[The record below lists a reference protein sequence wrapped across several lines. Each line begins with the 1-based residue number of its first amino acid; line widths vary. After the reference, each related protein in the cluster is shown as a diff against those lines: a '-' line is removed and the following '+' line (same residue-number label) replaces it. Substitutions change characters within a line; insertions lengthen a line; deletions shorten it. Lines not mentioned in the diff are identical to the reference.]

1 MTQTEELT
9 IPPRKRLFITLMGLT
24 CLILVGL
31 IFLVWWIPN
40 RGLANI
46 HPDLPNVVGIV
57 MAVLSGIAILG
68 TGLLVLTTALGKDI
82 FFTRFMRLVV
92 IKFLLPVIEFVGRMM
107 GLDKDDIRQSFI
119 AMNNSLVISQ
129 RRKVTPERILV
140 LLPHCIQLFDC
151 EIKVTGD
158 IHKCVQCGRCDI
170 KGLVD
175 ISRKY
180 NIDISVATGGTLA
193 RKVIVEK
200 RPKLVLAV
208 ACERDLTSGIKDCYP
223 LPVIGILNDR
233 PFGPCFNTTVDTD
246 KIDAALSQIIEMKK
260 ISADQTQKR

>member
-1 MTQTEELT
+1 MTIEEKT
-9 IPPRKRLFITLMGLT
+9 APPRKRLFIALMGFT

-46 HPDLPNVVGIV
+46 HPDLPSVVGAIV
-57 MAVLSGIAILG
+57 AILSGMAILG

-92 IKFLLPVIEFVGRMM
+92 IKFLLPVIELVGRIM
-107 GLDKDDIRQSFI
+107 GIDKDRVRQSFI
-119 AMNNSLVISQ
+119 AMNNSLVVSQ
-129 RRKVTPERILV
+129 RYRVKPDRILV

-158 IHKCVQCGRCDI
+158 IHKCVECGRCDI
-170 KGLVD
+170 KGLVG
-175 ISRKY
+175 IGRKY
-180 NIDISVATGGTLA
+180 GIDISVATGGTLA

-233 PFGPCFNTTVDTD
+233 PFGPCFNTTVDVE
-246 KIDAALSQIIEMKK
+246 KIDDALSLVI
-260 ISADQTQKR
+260 AV

>member
-1 MTQTEELT
+1 MTLPENPS
-9 IPPRKRLFITLMGLT
+9 PPRKRLFVSLMGIT

-46 HPDLPNVVGIV
+46 HPNLPNIVGII
-57 MAVLSGIAILG
+57 MAVLSGVAILG
-68 TGLLVLTTALGKDI
+68 TGLLVLTTALSKDI
-82 FFTRFMRLVV
+82 LFTRFMRLVV
-92 IKFLLPVIEFVGRMM
+92 IKFLLPMIEMVGRGL
-107 GLDKDDIRQSFI
+107 GLDKDSIRQSFI
-119 AMNNSLVISQ
+119 AMNNSLVTSQ
-129 RRKVTPERILV
+129 RQKVRPDRVLV

-170 KGLVD
+170 KGLVE
-175 ISRKY
+175 IGRKY

-233 PFGPCFNTTVDTD
+233 PFGPCFNTTVDVA
-246 KIDAALSQIIEMKK
+246 KIDAALSQVILQE
-260 ISADQTQKR
+260 

>member
-1 MTQTEELT
+1 
-9 IPPRKRLFITLMGLT
+9 MGVT
-24 CLILVGL
+24 CLIVVAA
-31 IFLVWWIPN
+31 IFLAWWIPN

-46 HPDLPNVVGIV
+46 HPKLPNIIGIV
-57 MAVLSGIAILG
+57 MVVLSGTAILG

-92 IKFLLPVIEFVGRMM
+92 IKFLLPVIEFVGRLM
-107 GLDKDDIRQSFI
+107 GLDKDSIRQSFI

-129 RRKVTPERILV
+129 RQKVRPNRVLV

-158 IHKCVQCGRCDI
+158 IHKCIQCGRCDI

-175 ISRKY
+175 IGRKY
-180 NIDISVATGGTLA
+180 HIDISVATGGTLA

-223 LPVIGILNDR
+223 LPVIGILNER
-233 PFGPCFNTTVDTD
+233 PFGPCFNTVVDVS
-246 KIDAALSQIIEMKK
+246 KIDAALSQVLLLDDSTEP
-260 ISADQTQKR
+260 SA

>member
-1 MTQTEELT
+1 MTSNKDNAS
-9 IPPRKRLFITLMGLT
+9 PPRKRLFVSLMGLT
-24 CLILVGL
+24 CLIVVAV
-31 IFLVWWIPN
+31 IFLIWWIPN

-46 HPDLPNVVGIV
+46 HPNLPHIVGIF
-57 MAVLSGIAILG
+57 MMVLSGVAILG
-68 TGLLVLTTALGKDI
+68 TGLLVMTTALGKDI

-92 IKFLLPVIEFVGRMM
+92 IKFLLPVIEFVGRLM
-107 GLDKDDIRQSFI
+107 GVDKDKIRQSFI
-119 AMNNSLVISQ
+119 AMNNSLVVSQ
-129 RRKVTPERILV
+129 RQKVRPDRVLV

-158 IHKCVQCGRCDI
+158 INKCVLCGRCDI
-170 KGLVD
+170 KGLVE

-223 LPVIGILNDR
+223 LPVIGILNER
-233 PFGPCFNTTVDTD
+233 PFGPCFNTVVDVS
-246 KIDAALSQIIEMKK
+246 KIDAALSQVLLLEEP
-260 ISADQTQKR
+260 AQA

>member
-1 MTQTEELT
+1 MTEFQEKTAE
-9 IPPRKRLFITLMGLT
+9 PRKRLFIALMGLT
-24 CLILVGL
+24 CIALVVV
-31 IFLVWWIPN
+31 IFLVWWVPS

-46 HPDLPNVVGIV
+46 HPELPRLVGLA
-57 MAVLSGIAILG
+57 MLTLSGLAILG

-92 IKFLLPVIEFVGRMM
+92 IKFLLPVIEFVGRLL
-107 GLDKDDIRQSFI
+107 GLDKDRIRQSFI

-129 RRKVTPERILV
+129 RYRIKPDRILI

-158 IHKCVQCGRCDI
+158 INKCVLCGRCDI
-170 KGLVD
+170 KELVQ
-175 ISRKY
+175 IGRKY
-180 NIDISVATGGTLA
+180 KIDISVATGGTLA

-223 LPVIGILNDR
+223 LPVIGILNLR
-233 PFGPCFNTTVDTD
+233 PHGPCFNTVVDAAA
-246 KIDAALSQIIEMKK
+246 IDAALQQVLEQPS
-260 ISADQTQKR
+260 DT

>member
-1 MTQTEELT
+1 MTGGKETN
-9 IPPRKRLFITLMGLT
+9 IPPRKRLFISLMGFT

-31 IFLVWWIPN
+31 IFLAWWVPN

-46 HPDLPNVVGIV
+46 HPRLPHIVGIV
-57 MAVLSGIAILG
+57 VVVLSGVAILG

-92 IKFLLPVIEFVGRMM
+92 IKFLLPMIEFVGRLL
-107 GLDKDDIRQSFI
+107 GLDKDNIRQSFI

-129 RRKVTPERILV
+129 RQKVRPDRILV

-158 IHKCVQCGRCDI
+158 IKKCVQCGRCDI

-175 ISRKY
+175 IGKKY
-180 NIDISVATGGTLA
+180 HVDISVATGGTLA

-233 PFGPCFNTTVDTD
+233 PFGPCFNTTVDTA
-246 KIDAALSQIIEMKK
+246 KIDAALSEVILPQGAA
-260 ISADQTQKR
+260 STTA

>member
-1 MTQTEELT
+1 MSDVQEQTAS
-9 IPPRKRLFITLMGLT
+9 PRKRLFIALMGLT
-24 CLILVGL
+24 CIVLVAV
-31 IFLVWWIPN
+31 IFLAWWIPS

-46 HPDLPNVVGIV
+46 HPDLPRLVGLVVL
-57 MAVLSGIAILG
+57 ALSGIAILG

-92 IKFLLPVIEFVGRMM
+92 IKFLLPLIEFVGRVL
-107 GLDKDDIRQSFI
+107 GLDKDRIRQSFI

-129 RRKVTPERILV
+129 KYKVKPDRILI

-158 IHKCVQCGRCDI
+158 VNKCVLCGRCDI
-170 KGLVD
+170 KGLVE
-175 ISRKY
+175 IGRKY
-180 NIDISVATGGTLA
+180 GIDISVATGGTLA

-223 LPVIGILNDR
+223 LPVIGVLNLR
-233 PFGPCFNTTVDTD
+233 PHGPCFNTIVDVNA
-246 KIDAALSQIIEMKK
+246 IDAALQQVLDLPKQ
-260 ISADQTQKR
+260 A

>member
-1 MTQTEELT
+1 MTAAEQKVT
-9 IPPRKRLFITLMGLT
+9 PPRKRLFVTLMGIT

-31 IFLVWWIPN
+31 IFMAWWVPN

-46 HPDLPNVVGIV
+46 HPDLPHIVGII
-57 MAVLSGIAILG
+57 MAVLSGAAILG

-82 FFTRFMRLVV
+82 LFTRFMRLVV
-92 IKFLLPVIEFVGRMM
+92 IKFLLPVIEFVGRLM
-107 GLDKDDIRQSFI
+107 GLDKDKIRQSFI
-119 AMNNSLVISQ
+119 AMNNSLVVSQ
-129 RRKVTPERILV
+129 RQKVRPDRVLV

-158 IHKCVQCGRCDI
+158 INKCVLCGRCDI

-175 ISRKY
+175 IGRKY
-180 NIDISVATGGTLA
+180 SIDISVATGGTLA

-233 PFGPCFNTTVDTD
+233 PFGPCFNTTVDVA
-246 KIDAALSQIIEMKK
+246 KIDDALSQVLLMEEQPV
-260 ISADQTQKR
+260 SA